1 MKSNLLVLI
10 VSKGDFFHGIG
21 ADYVHKQRHTNVD
34 KNKIQTHT
42 KRTQT
47 ETNKTYTT
55 AYNNYYTHTDKKK
68 THKKIRNK
76 QTNRQKHDI
85 KLHLK
90 EHCFPHPRITRPYA
104 LKETELTD

>member
-55 AYNNYYTHTDKKK
+55 AYNNYYTHMDKKK
-68 THKKIRNK
+68 HTKKYETNK
-76 QTNRQKHDI
+76 QTDKSTILSYISKNIAFLIQESLVRM
-85 KLHLK
+85 
-90 EHCFPHPRITRPYA
+90 R
-104 LKETELTD
+104 